1 MTAHVSQA
9 DVDHL
14 ERARQLARRGWGRV
28 HPNPMV
34 GCVLV
39 RDGRVVAEGYHRE
52 FGGPH
57 AEVVALESAR
67 SLARGATAYVSLE
80 PCNHE
85 GKTPP
90 CAQALVAAGVRR
102 VVYGVAD
109 PGVESSGGADT
120 LRRAGVEVTG
130 PVWSPL
136 EGRAEN
142 PAFFHAAHGESPWVA
157 LKLALTLDGCVAAAP
172 GVRTRITGQEAE
184 REVHRL
190 RSGFDAVM
198 VGAGT
203 ARIDDPRLTVRL
215 APAGRVVPRRI
226 VLDSE
231 GSLPSTAALL
241 EEAAQIPVHVFTRKG
256 APEEHVARLEGAGAH
271 VHAVPVS
278 AGGGGGL
285 DLGAVLAAC
294 REMGVGSILC
304 EGGPRLAASLLGE
317 GRAHRL
323 YLFLAPFT
331 LGASGVR
338 AFPPDA
344 DAFDW
349 RSFLPVLAPVLH
361 GRDTLIVLD
370 RGETP

>member
-1 MTAHVSQA
+1 MTPEVSQA
-9 DVDHL
+9 DLAHL
-14 ERARQLARRGWGRV
+14 ERARQLGRRGWGRV

-39 RDGRVVAEGYHRE
+39 RDGRVVAEGYHQV

-57 AEVVALESAR
+57 AEVVALEAAR
-67 SLARGATAYVSLE
+67 SLAEGATAYVTLE
-80 PCNHE
+80 PCNHQ

-90 CAQALVAAGVRR
+90 CARALVAAGVRR

-130 PVWSPL
+130 PVWSPA

-142 PAFFHAAHGESPWVA
+142 AAFFHAARTDTPWVA
-157 LKLALTLDGCVAAAP
+157 LKLAMTLDGCVAAAP
-172 GVRTRITGQEAE
+172 GVRTRITGLEAE

-215 APAGRVVPRRI
+215 APAGRIAPKRI
-226 VLDSE
+226 VLDAE
-231 GSLPSTAALL
+231 GSLPSGAALL
-241 EEAAQIPVHVFTRKG
+241 EEAAQIPVHVFVRRG
-256 APEEHVARLEGAGAH
+256 APEHRVARLEKAGAH
-271 VHAVPVS
+271 VHPVP
-278 AGGGGGL
+278 AREGTGGGL
-285 DLGAVLAAC
+285 DLGAVLTAC

-304 EGGPRLAASLLGE
+304 EGGPRMAASLLGE
-317 GRAHRL
+317 GRVQRL
-323 YLFLAPFT
+323 YLFVAPFT
-331 LGASGVR
+331 LGVSGVR
-338 AFPPDA
+338 AFPPEA

-349 RSFLPVLAPVLH
+349 SGFLPVLPPVLH

-370 RGETP
+370 REGTP

>member
-1 MTAHVSQA
+1 MTTVVSQA
-9 DVDHL
+9 DMGHL
-14 ERARQLARRGWGRV
+14 ERARQLARQGWGRV

-39 RDGRVVAEGYHRE
+39 RDGRVVAEGYHQE

-57 AEVVALESAR
+57 AEVVALESAG
-67 SLARGATAYVSLE
+67 SLAEGATAYVTLE
-80 PCNHE
+80 PCNHQ

-90 CAQALVAAGVRR
+90 CSQALLAAGVRR

-120 LRRAGVEVTG
+120 LRRSGVEVAG
-130 PVWSPL
+130 PVWSHA

-142 PAFFHAAHGESPWVA
+142 PAFFHAAHTDTPWVA
-157 LKLALTLDGCVAAAP
+157 LKLAMTLDGCVAAAR
-172 GVRTRITGQEAE
+172 GERTRITGPEAE

-215 APAGRVVPRRI
+215 APAGRLPPGRI
-226 VLDSE
+226 VLDPG

-241 EEAAQIPVHVFTRKG
+241 EEAAEAPVHVFTRTG
-256 APEEHVARLEGAGAH
+256 APAEHVARLQEAGAQ
-271 VHAVPVS
+271 VHPVPERRD
-278 AGGGGGL
+278 GGGEL

-294 REMGVGSILC
+294 RQMGVGSVLC
-304 EGGPRLAASLLGE
+304 EGGPRLAGSLLRE
-317 GRAHRL
+317 GRVHRL
-323 YLFLAPFT
+323 YLFVAPFA
-331 LGASGVR
+331 LGASALK
-338 AFPPDA
+338 AFPADA

-349 RSFLPVLAPVLH
+349 KSFLPVLPPVLH

-370 RGETP
+370 REGTP